1 MRKHESFHKQRLVH
15 WKCFYHSISYL
26 TGWLIVSNMFFITHP
41 TVNVSFQ
48 LTSYTYM
55 ITSGLINK
63 RYSDYRSIHCS
74 MDICVCTKSE
84 CESINVS
91 FRSSRHYLMSAA
103 VWWFPHCETQ
113 RQASPMRYFQ
123 LVGWYTPEALQWLM
137 QSVRAVPWPVGY
149 ITGCQQVTLTDGFLS
164 SNVF

>member
-1 MRKHESFHKQRLVH
+1 MFLSFDFLSHWMTYCIKHVL
-15 WKCFYHSISYL
+15 YYP
-26 TGWLIVSNMFFITHP
+26 SNRQCVAS
-41 TVNVSFQ
+41 VNIIHVYDYQ
-48 LTSYTYM
+48 W
-55 ITSGLINK
+55 INK
-63 RYSDYRSIHCS
+63 QKIQWLPKHSLLYGY
-74 MDICVCTKSE
+74 MCVCTKSE